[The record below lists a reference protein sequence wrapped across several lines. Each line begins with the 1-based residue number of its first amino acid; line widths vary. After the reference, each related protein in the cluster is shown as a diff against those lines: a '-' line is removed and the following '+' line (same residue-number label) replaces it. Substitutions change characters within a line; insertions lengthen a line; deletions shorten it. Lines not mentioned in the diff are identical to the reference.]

1 MEKRNTYFWG
11 AVSHGTQSRNETE
24 NWLRIYVSFHVKR
37 TRRALGM
44 FLFPFLKRNNEI
56 RNALSKFPRF
66 HPRTQENIDISAYR
80 VHRAV
85 FYFANYAVSKRFLR
99 EFRLFRAA
107 SELFMILFTN
117 KQPPQE
123 SYVCEMRIR
132 DLRTKPRKRDSV
144 PQCFVSRNMKR
155 PRIYAG
161 LFRETKRRQNRVSF
175 LLFHYRHDLTLA
187 LVISS

>member
-11 AVSHGTQSRNETE
+11 AVSHGTQGRNETE

-56 RNALSKFPRF
+56 RNALSEFP
-66 HPRTQENIDISAYR
+66 PISPPNAGKYR
-80 VHRAV
+80 HFCLRLHRAV

-99 EFRLFRAA
+99 EFRLYRAA

-132 DLRTKPRKRDSV
+132 DLRTKLKKRDSV
-144 PQCFVSRNMKR
+144 PQCFVS
-155 PRIYAG
+155 
-161 LFRETKRRQNRVSF
+161 
-175 LLFHYRHDLTLA
+175 
-187 LVISS
+187 